1 MNKLTYS
8 KRWDTFNGKVELDNG
23 VIAYGY
29 YSPDGRFYLV
39 EESED
44 GRAVVTSSE
53 NVYSMGAF
61 FEGFAYVVAKLRGIR
76 YNKACDYLEYV
87 LKI

>member
-8 KRWDTFNGKVELDNG
+8 KRNNTFNGKVEINRG
-23 VIAYGY
+23 VAYGY

-39 EESED
+39 EEGED

-53 NVYSMGAF
+53 NVHSMGAF
-61 FEGFAYVVAKLRGIR
+61 FQEFAYVVAKLRGIR
-76 YNKACDYLEYV
+76 YNKACDYLEYI
-87 LKI
+87 LKV